1 MTPDVAVPFAAFVLV
16 LWLVSRLGA
25 STKPTAVEVD
35 PDVERARQFVRT
47 KIEDHAE
54 TLAERYLQACE
65 EDRRG
70 DRAPGSFERDIEWFI
85 GNVLLHDVVLEK
97 PELGPAVREVV
108 ILEREHV
115 YELVLSRVRAI

>member
-1 MTPDVAVPFAAFVLV
+1 MTPDVAVPFATFILV

-25 STKPTAVEVD
+25 STKPTGVEVD
-35 PDVERARQFVRT
+35 PDVERARQFVGM

-54 TLAERYLQACE
+54 ALARSYLEACE

-70 DRAPGSFERDIEWFI
+70 DRVPGSFAREIEWFI
-85 GNVLLHDVVLEK
+85 GNVLLRDVALEE
-97 PELGPAVREVV
+97 PELASAVREVV

-115 YELVLSRVRAI
+115 YELILSRVQAS

>member
-1 MTPDVAVPFAAFVLV
+1 MTPDVAVPFATFVLV

-25 STKPTAVEVD
+25 STKPTGVEVD

-47 KIEDHAE
+47 KIEEHAE
-54 TLAERYLQACE
+54 ALAQSHLEACE

-70 DRAPGSFERDIEWFI
+70 GGVPGSFAREIEWFI
-85 GNVLLHDVVLEK
+85 GNVLLRDVALEK
-97 PELGPAVREVV
+97 PELAPAVREVV

-115 YELVLSRVRAI
+115 YELILSRIQTT